1 MKISI
6 ESALALL
13 HEVSHA
19 TLATLSVQLPG
30 YPYATTVPC
39 VLDGG
44 HRPVLCISALAE
56 HTRNLLADP
65 RASLSV
71 VKPEGGNIQSAARLT
86 LVGDAERFEPC
97 PELVARYLRYQP
109 DAEQYLELDFMFF
122 RLHPRRVRFIAGVGK
137 MGWLESDEWEA
148 IPAIASADEAA
159 LLKTATLQAP
169 AGIRLLGIDCFGI
182 DYEVKGQRQRQRFP
196 DPPLLPERR
205 GEVLA
210 RMVPKLS

>member
-1 MKISI
+1 MQIPVAPVI
-6 ESALALL
+6 HLL
-13 HEVSHA
+13 HEAPHA
-19 TLATLSVQLPG
+19 ILSTHSTQLPG
-30 YPYATTVPC
+30 YPYGTAVPM
-39 VLDGG
+39 VVDAAQQPL
-44 HRPVLCISALAE
+44 LLLSALAE